1 MKKLLALFTLLL
13 FAGTL
18 SFYSCSGGKSANTPG
33 ETLKKSLSLMGE
45 KKYDDL
51 VKMYAKKDGTALSEE
66 EQKKM
71 AGLISIAGGELDTKQ
86 GIKSIDIIEEKVAE
100 DGKSATV
107 KFKTTYGN
115 NETNEETTDLVMID
129 GKWFITVGN

>member
-18 SFYSCSGGKSANTPG
+18 SFYSCGGGKASNTPG
-33 ETLKKSLSLMGE
+33 ATIKASITAMGD

-51 VKMYAKKDGTALSEE
+51 VKMYVKKDGTALSEE

-71 AGLISIAGGELDTKQ
+71 AGLISMAGAEYDTKQ
-86 GIKSIDIIEEKVAE
+86 GVKSVDILEEKVAD
-100 DGKSATV
+100 DGKTATV

-115 NETNEETTDLVMID
+115 GETNEETSDLVNVD
-129 GKWFITVGN
+129 GKWFITIGN